1 MDEVLEEGSLLS
13 TSQRVWRNAV
23 SSPSWVRD
31 RTPAAKRVSCFLE
44 APDGL
49 SLNLLGAKFAG
60 GHGPP
65 WLPLNKNYL

>member
-49 SLNLLGAKFAG
+49 SLNL
-60 GHGPP
+60 
-65 WLPLNKNYL
+65 